1 MTFTQTIPAVLSKYA
16 TFTGRAARPEFWWW
30 TLFVLLL
37 GVATSLI
44 DHFFIASMLGF
55 EAFTEETP
63 QPLSMLVSLGLML
76 PGLAV
81 GVRRLHDLN
90 RSGWWMFIILIPLI
104 GVLVL
109 LWWFVKKGNAGANEF
124 GPPPGVAEAALG

>member
-30 TLFVLLL
+30 LLFVFLL

-44 DHFFIASMLGF
+44 DHYYIALALGI
-55 EAFTEETP
+55 EAFTEETL
-63 QPLSMLVSLGLML
+63 QPLSTLVSLGLLL

-81 GVRRLHDLN
+81 SARRLHDIN
-90 RSGWWMFIILIPLI
+90 RSGWWMLIILIPLI
-104 GVLVL
+104 GGLVL
-109 LWWFVKKGNAGANEF
+109 LWWCVKKGDEGDNDF
-124 GPPPGVAEAALG
+124 GPPPEKASG